1 MKALK
6 LVTCCLLTAMMFIF
20 PQFPVK
26 ARAATLYA
34 RADARD
40 IYFCR
45 DKNSTALF
53 TIPYTYCV
61 EIIST
66 DGDWYY
72 VKYGESNNVYEPLYG
87 YCKSENLTPLDEPP
101 ENKFLF
107 YTVPLTFRTD
117 SYGSSLPV
125 SNELTVNAAFY
136 GTYYSG
142 GFAYSY
148 VRYNGNYYYTAGA
161 NDDYPLNKIP
171 VAEVDGPSPDTPENP
186 DSSPSEKVIIA
197 AVIAVIAGGVLVVI
211 YYTSRRSKYFRPDR

>member
-1 MKALK
+1 MKGIKFAI
-6 LVTCCLLTAMMFIF
+6 CCLLAALISIF
-20 PQFPVK
+20 PFTSVK
-26 ARAATLYA
+26 AKAATVYA

-40 IYFCR
+40 IYFCK

-53 TIPYTYCV
+53 AVPYTYCV

-87 YCKSENLTPLDEPP
+87 YCKSENLTPVDEPP
-101 ENKFLF
+101 QNKFLF

-117 SYGSSLPV
+117 SYGSSLPA

-161 NDDYPLNKIP
+161 NDDYPLNEIP
-171 VAEVDGPSPDTPENP
+171 SVGVSGPPPETTDP
-186 DSSPSEKVIIA
+186 PSSASDKVIIA
-197 AVIAVIAGGVLVVI
+197 VVIAVIAGAVLVVI
-211 YYTSRRSKYFRPDR
+211 YYTSRRSRYFRPDR